1 MILFDNPLGGN
12 TGGDVVLGGEQPVVP
27 TQQQPQSFEAEQFA
41 GLDLLGG
48 TNNNQTRE
56 PMFSDGLLV
65 LQAYND
71 PQLEI
76 LFNCKMVE
84 FLFNPKR
91 KGTRRE

>member
-1 MILFDNPLGGN
+1 MILFDNPLAGN
-12 TGGDVVLGGEQPVVP
+12 TGGDAMLGGEQPVVA

-48 TNNNQTRE
+48 TNNTQTRE

-71 PQLEI
+71 PHLEI

-84 FLFNPKR
+84 FLFNEKR